1 MVTLPTK
8 WKDTKMTAIELLIK
22 EPELSYDDVG
32 EKSGVT
38 GQTIYRWM
46 RDPEFVD
53 VYYQKYMITFGSR
66 LPSVLTAMVRE
77 AESGNVQAGR
87 LVLEHSGKLI
97 KRVEV
102 ASHQSPF
109 EKFLK
114 ADVSDIQEIEA
125 EDAEFEEVQEIKAP
139 VMESVVH
146 KTAAQEQREL
156 TKKQHQLQ
164 VRRDARSLRDRA
176 AKVGL
181 KTGKQGRQSLRK
193 RRAWVKK
200 IEELEAQ
207 S

>member
-1 MVTLPTK
+1 MVSLPAK

-32 EKSGVT
+32 KKSGVT

-97 KRVEV
+97 KRIEV
-102 ASHQSPF
+102 ANHQSPF
-109 EKFLK
+109 EKFLN

-164 VRRDARSLRDRA
+164 VRRDARILRDRA

>member
-1 MVTLPTK
+1 MLSLPAK

-32 EKSGVT
+32 AKSGVT

-87 LVLEHSGKLI
+87 LVLEHRGKLI

-114 ADVSDIQEIEA
+114 ADVSDIKEIEA
-125 EDAEFEEVQEIKAP
+125 EDAEFEEVVAP

-176 AKVGL
+176 TKVGL
-181 KTGKQGRQSLRK
+181 KIGKQGRQSLRK
-193 RRAWVKK
+193 RRAWIKK

>member
-1 MVTLPTK
+1 MLSLPAK

-114 ADVSDIQEIEA
+114 ADVSDIKEIEA
-125 EDAEFEEVQEIKAP
+125 EDAEFEEVVAP

-176 AKVGL
+176 TKVGL

-207 S
+207 L

>member
-1 MVTLPTK
+1 MLSLPTK

-114 ADVSDIQEIEA
+114 ADVSGIKEIEA
-125 EDAEFEEVQEIKAP
+125 EDAEFEEVVAP
-139 VMESVVH
+139 VMDVVH

-207 S
+207 L

>member
-1 MVTLPTK
+1 MLSLPTK

-114 ADVSDIQEIEA
+114 ADVSDIKEIEA
-125 EDAEFEEVQEIKAP
+125 EDAEFEEVVAP
-139 VMESVVH
+139 VMDVVH

-164 VRRDARSLRDRA
+164 VRRDARSLRARA

>member
-1 MVTLPTK
+1 MLSLPAK

-32 EKSGVT
+32 AKSGVT

-114 ADVSDIQEIEA
+114 ADVSDIKEIEA
-125 EDAEFEEVQEIKAP
+125 EDAEFEEVVAP

-176 AKVGL
+176 TKVGL
-181 KTGKQGRQSLRK
+181 KIGKQGRQSLRK
-193 RRAWVKK
+193 RRAWIKK

>member
-1 MVTLPTK
+1 MLSLPTK

-66 LPSVLTAMVRE
+66 LPSVLTD
-77 AESGNVQAGR
+77 
-87 LVLEHSGKLI
+87 I
-97 KRVEV
+97 K
-102 ASHQSPF
+102 
-109 EKFLK
+109 
-114 ADVSDIQEIEA
+114 EIEA
-125 EDAEFEEVQEIKAP
+125 EDAEFEEVVAP

-146 KTAAQEQREL
+146 KTAAQEQRDL

-176 AKVGL
+176 TKVGL